1 LVTLLASC
9 ILERMDARR
18 QHAVLSV
25 ALVAAALCGVAS
37 LQLSRFWP
45 LATAGWLTAL
55 ACAGAVARRGSGWR
69 RGAGIALL
77 VAALLAVLSFVAFVG
92 FYFVALRDL

>member
-1 LVTLLASC
+1 
-9 ILERMDARR
+9 MDARR
-18 QHAVLSV
+18 QHAVLFV
-25 ALVAAALCGVAS
+25 ALAAAALCAIAS

-45 LATAGWLTAL
+45 LAAAGWVTAVV
-55 ACAGAVARRGSGWR
+55 CAAVVARRGSGWR

-92 FYFVALRDL
+92 FYFVALRDI